1 MVSRGYLHFD
11 SSTSEFRNRAFIT
24 HLARII
30 TGFIKVFP
38 LGCCSLFTGD
48 IIASVFRNQVTLS
61 CKCIGKCPR
70 FY

>member
-61 CKCIGKCPR
+61 CKCIGKCLR